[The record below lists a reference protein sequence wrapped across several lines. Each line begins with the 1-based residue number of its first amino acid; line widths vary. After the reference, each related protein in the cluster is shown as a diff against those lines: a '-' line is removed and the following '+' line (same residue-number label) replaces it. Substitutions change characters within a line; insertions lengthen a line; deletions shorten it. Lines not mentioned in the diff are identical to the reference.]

1 MKKAISTRATKGPGL
16 IKSAV
21 LNWLGFGLT
30 DVAQW
35 RALYGGESASG
46 ERVSADTASKHSV
59 VYACTRL
66 ISQRIATLPLNLYR
80 VTDDGREQVRDHPL
94 SRLLRIKPNA
104 KMTAPLFWE
113 AIVASILLQRGAF
126 IEKQYNGAT
135 QISSLGFLHPLRV
148 GLDKQRDEYRFIESD
163 GSFRWIPQDKVIHIP
178 AFSTDGEHG
187 MSVIEWGIEAIGTAL
202 AADRAAGKTFN
213 NGLLATIG
221 FKYPKVLKDNQRDQA
236 RETIKTLSGAA
247 NAGEPIVLE
256 ADMDVVKIGISP
268 TDSQLLESR
277 QAGAEEICSLF
288 GTPPVMIGRGDKASS
303 WASSSEQ
310 LNLWFLYYTLMPW
323 MRRIEAAI
331 TDACLTPVEQLDLYV
346 EYNVEAMLRGDSAA
360 QREFVAS
367 ALQNGYMNRNEARRL
382 RNLPKM
388 PGGEIYTVQSSM
400 VPIENLGGTDEGQN
414 LKNAL
419 AAFLKEAPNNET

>member
-1 MKKAISTRATKGPGL
+1 MSKEISKRASKGPGL

-21 LNWLGFGLT
+21 LNWLGFGFT
-30 DVAQW
+30 DVEQW
-35 RALYGGESASG
+35 RTFYGRESAAG
-46 ERVSADTASKHSV
+46 ERVNAETASKHSV

-66 ISQRIATLPLNLYR
+66 ISQRIATLPLNIYR
-80 VTDDGREQVRDHPL
+80 MTDDGREHVRNHPL
-94 SRLLRIKPNA
+94 SRLLRMKPNS

-113 AIVASILLQRGAF
+113 AVVASILLQRGAY
-126 IEKQYNGAT
+126 IEKFYNGAK
-135 QISSLGFLHPLRV
+135 QISSLGFLHPCRV

-163 GSFRWIPQDKVIHIP
+163 GTYRWIPKDKVIHIP
-178 AFSTDGEHG
+178 AFTTDGEDG
-187 MSVIEWGIEAIGTAL
+187 MSVIEWGIESIGTAL
-202 AADRAAGKTFN
+202 AADRAAGKTFA
-213 NGLLATIG
+213 NGLLPTTG
-221 FKYPKVLKDNQRDQA
+221 FKYPKVLRDNQREQA
-236 RETIKTLSGAA
+236 RETIKVLSGAA
-247 NAGEPIVLE
+247 NAGEPIVIE

-268 TDSQLLESR
+268 RDSQLLESR
-277 QAGAEEICSLF
+277 QASAEEIASLF

-310 LNLWFLYYTLMPW
+310 LNLWFLHYTLMPW

-331 TDACLTPVEQLDLYV
+331 TDSCLTPVEQLDLYA

-360 QREFVAS
+360 QREFIAS

-382 RNLPKM
+382 RNLPTM

-400 VPIENLGGTDEGQN
+400 VPIETLGANDAGQN

-419 AAFLKEAPNNET
+419 AAFLNGSNTDEA